1 MQLEALA
8 RKSKPAPERRA
19 GHNRLTGRAVELP
32 NDRCK
37 CGSNVAIIDHDRQ
50 LNCRSCGRRRG
61 FLSKPTADWIVEVIK
76 TVGAETITI
85 CGPAL

>member
-1 MQLEALA
+1 MQLTAIKP
-8 RKSKPAPERRA
+8 KSKAAPK
-19 GHNRLTGRAVELP
+19 NRLTGRAVELP

-61 FLSKPTADWIVEVIK
+61 YLSKPTADWIKEVIN

-85 CGPAL
+85 RGPAL